1 MLIAIV
7 NGGILLGFAARSRHS
22 GVVNISHMLFAD
34 DTLIFCGANP
44 VHLLYLHAL
53 F

>member
-22 GVVNISHMLFAD
+22 GVVNISHVV
-34 DTLIFCGANP
+34 CG
-44 VHLLYLHAL
+44 
-53 F
+53 